1 MTKITILSGF
11 GQEPETLKK
20 VFNNKDVIALD
31 YLQNKNFEDLLT
43 QDLKAYDNKVVVG
56 WSLGGQVAIR
66 LIEKQILKPKLLILI
81 ATPFQYVQ
89 NENNK
94 IGIERHNFDSFKNV
108 LRLDVIEALKY
119 LAFLSAGKDE
129 NPTAVIE
136 NMEPIKNIS
145 NLESWFQELKD
156 FTCFD
161 VDFKNFP
168 KTIYVCGDGD
178 AVVNCSQYK
187 YFNERIAD
195 FELQIISNSGHAPH
209 FSHKNEFLNIINEKI

>member
-1 MTKITILSGF
+1 MPKITILSGF
-11 GQEPETLKK
+11 GQEPETFKN
-20 VFNNKDVIALD
+20 VFTNKDVIALD

-43 QDLKAYDNKVVVG
+43 QDLKAYDNKVVIG

-81 ATPFQYVQ
+81 ATPFQFIQ
-89 NENNK
+89 NEINK
-94 IGIERHNFDSFKNV
+94 IGIEKYNFDSFKNV

-119 LAFLSAGKDE
+119 LAYLSAGKDE
-129 NPTAVIE
+129 NPDLVLQ
-136 NMEPIKNIS
+136 NMEPIKNIG

-161 VDFKNFP
+161 VDFTNFP
-168 KTIYVCGDGD
+168 KTVYICGDGD
-178 AVVNCSQYK
+178 AVVNCFQHK

-195 FELQIISNSGHAPH
+195 FELRIMFNCGHAPH
-209 FSHKNEFLNIINEKI
+209 FSHRNEFLNIINEKI

>member
-1 MTKITILSGF
+1 M
-11 GQEPETLKK
+11 
-20 VFNNKDVIALD
+20 NDVIALD

-43 QDLKAYDNKVVVG
+43 QDLKAYDNEVVIG

-89 NENNK
+89 NEKNK
-94 IGIERHNFDSFKNV
+94 IGIEKHNFDSFKNV

-119 LAFLSAGKDE
+119 LAFLSAGGDE

-145 NLESWFQELKD
+145 NLESWFQELLESWFQELKD
-156 FTCFD
+156 FSCFD

-168 KTIYVCGDGD
+168 KTVYICGDGD

-187 YFNERIAD
+187 YFKKRIAD
-195 FELQIISNSGHAPH
+195 FELQIMFNCGHAPH